1 MWLCR
6 LCKKDLFNVHE
17 REVRKTITLC
27 IDQSLPPT
35 WQWLGLHSSAV
46 RSDLHSLWSSS
57 IVITV
62 FNQSS
67 ASSTAWPLLPWAV
80 LLYCSPGSVS
90 VWHQSPLPPK
100 PWAQKVT
107 HAWVSL
113 PFHLLP
119 AEVWG
124 NFLRVVH
131 GERER
136 EARRS
141 PALLFSLIL
150 SGKSNGSLQQQP
162 PPN

>member
-1 MWLCR
+1 MHR
-6 LCKKDLFNVHE
+6 SVTTTHM
-17 REVRKTITLC
+17 RM
-27 IDQSLPPT
+27 T
-35 WQWLGLHSSAV
+35 WAPQQCYV
-46 RSDLHSLWSSS
+46 
-57 IVITV
+57 
-62 FNQSS
+62 QSS
-67 ASSTAWPLLPWAV
+67 PVQSTQPPKLKNRRHCIQPELSFSSTAWPLLPWAV
-80 LLYCSPGSVS
+80 LLYCSPGSIC

-124 NFLRVVH
+124 NFLQVVH

-136 EARRS
+136 EPRRN
-141 PALLFSLIL
+141 PALLLSLIL